1 MTVQRTTF
9 FGGLL
14 KHYRVVAGLT
24 QEELA
29 ERAGLSAR
37 GISDLERG
45 VNRAPRPVT
54 VTLLARA
61 MRLAPHE
68 RAGLIGAA
76 RDAGQAVPAVPAVPA
91 APAAPATPA
100 APAAPAAPADTPA
113 RLVLALPPTT
123 LVGRE
128 REEAAV
134 TYLLVLQRRFSDI
147 LLNRGVS

>member
-91 APAAPATPA
+91 APAAPA
-100 APAAPAAPADTPA
+100 APATPAAPADTPA